1 MDVRSVAGLPE
12 NVMKLPAAARK
23 FIPLK
28 NEPKPVEP
36 WKEPRVD
43 PLEARKA
50 KLRKAAVEFEAIF
63 IRQLLKT
70 MRSTVPGGGMFGKGA
85 IGEIYAGM
93 MDYAVAEKVARR
105 GTLGIADAV
114 YRQLVRDV

>member
-1 MDVRSVAGLPE
+1 MDIRSGADAPE

-23 FIPLK
+23 FFPLK
-28 NEPKPVEP
+28 REREPMELKKASP
-36 WKEPRVD
+36 VD
-43 PLEARKA
+43 PHEARKA
-50 KLRKAAVEFEAIF
+50 KLKKAAVEFEAIF

-70 MRSTVPGGGMFGKGA
+70 MRSTVPGDGIFGRGVT
-85 IGEIYAGM
+85 GEIYAGM

-105 GTLGIADAV
+105 GTLGIADAL